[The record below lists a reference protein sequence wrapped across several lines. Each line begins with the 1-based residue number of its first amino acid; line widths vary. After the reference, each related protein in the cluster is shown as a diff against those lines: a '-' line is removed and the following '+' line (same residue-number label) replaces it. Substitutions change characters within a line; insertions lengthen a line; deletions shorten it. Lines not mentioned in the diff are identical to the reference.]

1 MTLAGFLSPSNPKNR
16 KTIKLKLRS
25 ISLVIILNCLS
36 VTWCMSQDVPAKIDA
51 FNEAIG
57 KEYNVKNKGKFLIIE
72 GFREGKQVKVDK
84 VNVYDLDFKTLKFSE
99 TDNSVSVKCHSDL
112 DGCVNR
118 VLLLNR
124 KKSYKTRVVFGLAEG
139 IDGQEV
145 MNKLRLLL
153 NDMAK
158 KY

>member
-1 MTLAGFLSPSNPKNR
+1 
-16 KTIKLKLRS
+16 
-25 ISLVIILNCLS
+25 
-36 VTWCMSQDVPAKIDA
+36 MSQDVPAKIDA

-72 GFREGKQVKVDK
+72 GFREGKQVKTDK
-84 VNVYDLDFKTLKFSE
+84 VNVYDLDFKTIKFSE
-99 TDNSVSVKCHSDL
+99 KDMSVSVKCYSDL

-118 VLLLNR
+118 VLLQNK
-124 KKSYKTRVVFGLAEG
+124 KKSYKGRVVFGIADSISGE
-139 IDGQEV
+139 EV
-145 MNKLRLLL
+145 LNKLRLLL

>member
-1 MTLAGFLSPSNPKNR
+1 MTLAGFLSPFNPKNR

-25 ISLVIILNCLS
+25 ISLVILLSCLS
-36 VTWCMSQDVPAKIDA
+36 PSLCLSQDVPAKIDA

-57 KEYNVKNKGKFLIIE
+57 NEYNVFNKGKFLIIE
-72 GFREGKQVKVDK
+72 GFREGKQVKTDK
-84 VNVYDLDFKTLKFSE
+84 INVYDLDFKTLKFSE
-99 TDNSVSVKCHSDL
+99 DDRSVSVKCYSDL

-118 VLLLNR
+118 VLLLNK
-124 KKSYKTRVVFGLAEG
+124 KKSYKQRVVFGIAEG
-139 IDGQEV
+139 IDGEEV
-145 MNKLRLLL
+145 KNKLRLLL

>member
-1 MTLAGFLSPSNPKNR
+1 MSLLNVIRPVFVAFFCLFLSS
-16 KTIKLKLRS
+16 S
-25 ISLVIILNCLS
+25 AQA
-36 VTWCMSQDVPAKIDA
+36 QDVEARIDA

-57 KEYNVKNKGKFLIIE
+57 QNYHVDHKGRTLIIE

-84 VNVYDLDFKTLKFSE
+84 VNIFDLDFKTLRYSE
-99 TDNSVSVKCHSDL
+99 KEATVAVKCYSDL

-124 KKSYKTRVVFGLAEG
+124 KKSYRQRIVFAVPEG
-139 IDGQEV
+139 VSGEELV
-145 MNKLRLLL
+145 TKLKLVF
-153 NDMAK
+153 NDMSK

>member
-1 MTLAGFLSPSNPKNR
+1 M
-16 KTIKLKLRS
+16 LRS
-25 ISLVIILNCLS
+25 ISLVILLSSLS
-36 VTWCMSQDVPAKIDA
+36 VSWCMSQDVPAKIAA

-57 KEYNVKNKGKFLIIE
+57 KEYNVKNKGKTLIIE

-84 VNVYDLDFKTLKFSE
+84 VNVFDLDFMTLKFSE

-118 VLLLNR
+118 VLLQNK
-124 KKSYKTRVVFGLAEG
+124 KKSYKGRVVFGIAEG
-139 IDGQEV
+139 ISGEEV
-145 MNKLRLLL
+145 MNKFRLLL